1 MVENWNSTAEGLGT
15 HGTANDVIFYAR
27 KGRLE
32 SNRKEDQEISM
43 LSLHLLQNC
52 LILINTILL
61 EQTIEQ
67 QRLYDLLSEEDFR
80 ALTPLFHAHVN
91 PYGQFEINLEKPS
104 FLEAA

>member
-1 MVENWNSTAEGLGT
+1 VQSGLNVVENWNST
-15 HGTANDVIFYAR
+15 NDVIFYAR

-61 EQTIEQ
+61 ERTIEQ
-67 QRLYDLLSEEDFR
+67 QRLLEKLSEEDFR
-80 ALTPLFHAHVN
+80 ALTPLFHVHVN
-91 PYGQFEINLEKPS
+91 PYGQFEINLEKVS